1 MIIIACREV
10 KRKRGYDLRL
20 QIESIRVGYDNKT
33 IVHDLSLQIPDGKI
47 TTIIGSNGCGKSTL
61 LKAITR
67 ILKHDQGHVVLDG
80 QDISK
85 MKTKE
90 LAKQLAILPQSPE
103 SAHGLT
109 VEELVS
115 YGRFPY
121 QKGFGNLSQKDKDMI
136 EWALQVTKTDAFR
149 QQTVDALS
157 GGQRQRVWIAMAL
170 AQETDI
176 IFLDEPTTYL
186 DMAHQLEVLE
196 LLSKLNEDEGRTI
209 VMVLHD
215 LNQAARFSD
224 YIVALSNGELV
235 KFGTAEEVVVPE
247 VLQKVF
253 NIDAV
258 IGKDLERT
266 NQCALHITYYKQFKG
281 DLHMKKWLLPMFMM
295 VVLVLA
301 ACGNKEESAEKSGE
315 GSKEASSAETITYE
329 SETGPVEVPANP
341 KRVVVLSSFV
351 GDLLKLDVNVVGVD
365 SWATKN
371 PNFQDDIKDAV
382 VVENTDI
389 EKKFLS

>member
-1 MIIIACREV
+1 MTKFYKITRLFFSDNDYHYRLIVIIAWKEE
-10 KRKRGYDLRL
+10 KGKRGYVVRL
-20 QIESIRVGYDNKT
+20 QVESIRIGYEDKT

-67 ILKHDQGHVVLDG
+67 IMKHKSGQVILDG
-80 QDISK
+80 QNISE
-85 MKTKE
+85 MNSKE
-90 LAKQLAILPQSPE
+90 LAKELAILPQSPE

-121 QKGFGNLSQKDKDMI
+121 QKGFGNLSQKDKEMI
-136 EWALQVTKTDAFR
+136 DWALKVTKTDDFR
-149 QQTVDALS
+149 QDTVDALS

-196 LLSKLNEDEGRTI
+196 LLDKLNAEEGRTI

-224 YIVALSNGELV
+224 FIVALSKGELV
-235 KFGTAEEVVVPE
+235 KFGTAEEVIVPE
-247 VLQKVF
+247 VLEKVF
-253 NIDAV
+253 HIDAV
-258 IGKDLERT
+258 IGKDPRT
-266 NQCALHITYYKQFKG
+266 DKPMCITYN
-281 DLHMKKWLLPMFMM
+281 LLQT
-295 VVLVLA
+295 V
-301 ACGNKEESAEKSGE
+301 
-315 GSKEASSAETITYE
+315 
-329 SETGPVEVPANP
+329 
-341 KRVVVLSSFV
+341 
-351 GDLLKLDVNVVGVD
+351 
-365 SWATKN
+365 
-371 PNFQDDIKDAV
+371 
-382 VVENTDI
+382 
-389 EKKFLS
+389 

>member
-1 MIIIACREV
+1 MPIIAWNEV
-10 KRKRGYDLRL
+10 KRKRGSELRL
-20 QIESIRVGYDNKT
+20 EVESIRVGYENKT

-67 ILKHDQGHVVLDG
+67 ILKHESGQVILDG
-80 QDISK
+80 QNISK
-85 MKTKE
+85 MNTKE
-90 LAKQLAILPQSPE
+90 LAKELAILPQSPE

-121 QKGFGNLSQKDKDMI
+121 QKGFGNLSQKDKEVID
-136 EWALQVTKTDAFR
+136 WALQVTKTEDFR
-149 QQTVDALS
+149 LQSVDALS
-157 GGQRQRVWIAMAL
+157 GGQRQRVWIAMSL

-196 LLSKLNEDEGRTI
+196 LLYKLNEEQGRTI

-224 YIVALSNGELV
+224 YIVALSQGELV
-235 KFGTAEEVVVPE
+235 KFGTAEEVMVPE
-247 VLQKVF
+247 VLKKVF

-258 IGKDLERT
+258 IGQDPRT
-266 NQCALHITYYKQFKG
+266 NKPMCITYN
-281 DLHMKKWLLPMFMM
+281 LLQI
-295 VVLVLA
+295 V
-301 ACGNKEESAEKSGE
+301 
-315 GSKEASSAETITYE
+315 
-329 SETGPVEVPANP
+329 
-341 KRVVVLSSFV
+341 
-351 GDLLKLDVNVVGVD
+351 
-365 SWATKN
+365 
-371 PNFQDDIKDAV
+371 
-382 VVENTDI
+382 
-389 EKKFLS
+389 